1 MANSR
6 INTVQNLMDIGDQL
20 LYVKAEFEAE
30 GTRADELAL
39 LKSMVSAAHSNLVI
53 KIGGSSAFRDLIECS
68 TLETSYVLVPMV
80 ETPEALSVFLQ
91 KRRQLIAILGLTSL
105 FSGVLINIETKTAL
119 KNLDG
124 ILAVSNQFDELQGV
138 VIGRTDLTHSLQIPR
153 DNIESNEVFEICS
166 HILVKSKAH
175 SLKVTLGGNITSR
188 SYSSVHK
195 LSDMGLDAFETRK
208 CCIKTGTY
216 DELTFASLIEKSLLF
231 EKSILQVFE
240 SLSKIGYQQKIERIN
255 VLNSRN
261 Q

>member
-6 INTVQNLMDIGDQL
+6 VNVVQNLIEIGDQL

-39 LKSMVSAAHSNLVI
+39 LKSMVSIAHSNLVI

-80 ETPEALSVFLQ
+80 ETPEALSIFLR
-91 KRRQLIAILGLTSL
+91 KRRQLIATLGLPSM
-105 FSGVLINIETKTAL
+105 FSNLLINIETKTAV
-119 KNLDG
+119 KNLDD
-124 ILAVSNQFDELQGV
+124 ILAVSNQFDELKGV
-138 VIGRTDLTHSLQIPR
+138 VIGRTDLTQSLQIPR
-153 DNIESNEVFEICS
+153 ENIESHQVFELCS

-188 SYSSVHK
+188 SHSSILR

-216 DELTFASLIEKSLLF
+216 DELTFASLIEKALLF
-231 EKSILQVFE
+231 EQSILQVFE
-240 SLSKIGYQQKIERIN
+240 SLSKICYQQKIERIQ

-261 Q
+261 